1 MSQFRT
7 SDKYRKKY
15 PLIEKEKIAQ
25 ILETVFEVESQ
36 ADAEIIYHVDM
47 FADTC
52 SCPMQGICKQKKSI
66 AHHFEIEQFAV
77 LPSND
82 AFAMCEWSSM
92 TKLTMCT
99 MHYQV

>member
-1 MSQFRT
+1 M
-7 SDKYRKKY
+7 
-15 PLIEKEKIAQ
+15 IEKEKITQ
-25 ILETVFEVESQ
+25 ISETVFDVESQ
-36 ADAEIIYHVDM
+36 ANTEITYRVDM

-52 SCPMQGICKQKKSI
+52 SCPMQGICKHKKSI

-82 AFAMCEWSSM
+82 AFAMCQWSSM